1 MVRKNL
7 LKSLSLVI
15 ALMMAIVSTGCSAN
29 VEADAVANK
38 NIEETSEENM
48 LEEAISTQEVLNKT
62 DENAGKVETV
72 YVLADANGTTDDV
85 IVSEWLKNEDYS
97 ANLLDQTNLTDI
109 VNVKG
114 DETYTKNEDGT
125 ITWDA
130 EGNDIYYQ
138 GTSDKELPVNVN
150 ITYTLDGNKIS
161 PEDLVGK
168 TGKVTIKFDY
178 ENNSKQDIDVDGKD
192 VEVYTPFAVVSGTML
207 DGDKFS
213 NVEISNGK
221 VISEGNKY
229 IVMGV
234 AVPGLKESL
243 NISDENWEKLN
254 EDSNLSE
261 KLSNSFEITADVKD
275 FSLGTTITMA
285 SSNILSDFGAS
296 DVVDTSK
303 VDDIKDDFT
312 TLSSSSTKL
321 VNGACDL
328 KDGTN
333 KLSSGAHELNV
344 GASKLQTGS
353 LELKNGALKLSDG
366 TTLFKT
372 GLLDYT
378 DGSYKINDGA
388 KKLSEGTLSAKE
400 GSVQLS
406 GGIQSA
412 KEGADKLVT
421 GTTQVKDGVQ
431 TLVTSISDMTS
442 KSLQNIETS
451 QSCLNAAI
459 LYMQGQSAYN
469 QQVAAGLTMIGLN
482 KDSADKIISDNTNA
496 YTTLNTLSQTMQ
508 EKTKEISDANTQ
520 LQNGINQINAAKQ
533 ALSGS
538 SQKPQDDTD
547 GDVLSASRVDN
558 LPEDE
563 TQPEDSNED
572 SNEDDKKD
580 DASGESKQQVVQE
593 PQQQVQQ
600 PAQEPQQEQ
609 QPVQEENIPAQP
621 VNEENGDSNEEN
633 KPDETKENVTEENIP
648 EEKVLGDNTQIT
660 QLNEE
665 LNKANETVST
675 LQSQLSNLNTKSNA
689 QQTIIDNQSSIIDNQ
704 QQMINAMLQ
713 FLGTSNMSQEI
724 TNATTAIATY
734 QSYLNA
740 AKSAYSTLD
749 TVKSMLPNVSDG
761 ATAAKLNLLVQ
772 GTKDLENGMITL
784 DDGLSKLVDGGDKL
798 SDGLNTLN
806 DGANALSEGTNTL
819 VSNNDALIKGASDLE
834 DGALKLSG
842 GMDQLDNGIG
852 TFYEGTN
859 TLYDGTKQLD
869 DGTKQ
874 LLDGLVKFDEEG
886 IQKLY
891 EAFDGNLGEFTNRI
905 EALKIAGQN
914 YTSFGGANDSE
925 NSTVKFIIKTDEIG

>member
-1 MVRKNL
+1 MFRKNL
-7 LKSLSLVI
+7 LKSLSLVV
-15 ALMMAIVSTGCSAN
+15 ALTMAIVSTGCSAN
-29 VEADAVANK
+29 VEDNALANK

-72 YVLADANGTTDDV
+72 YVLADANGEAGDV

-97 ANLLDQTNLTDI
+97 ANILDQTNLTDI

-138 GTSDKELPVNVN
+138 GTSDKELPLNVN
-150 ITYTLDGNKIS
+150 ITYTLDGNEIS

-178 ENNSKQDIDVDGKD
+178 ENNSKQDINVDGKD

-254 EDSNLSE
+254 KDGNLSE

-275 FSLGTTITMA
+275 FSLDTTITMA

-328 KDGTN
+328 KDGTD
-333 KLSSGAHELNV
+333 KLSSGAYELNT

-378 DGSYKINDGA
+378 NGSYKINDGA

-431 TLVTSISDMTS
+431 TLTTSISDMTS

-451 QSCLNAAI
+451 QNCLNAVI
-459 LYMQGQSAYN
+459 LYMQGQLPYN
-469 QQVAAGLTMIGLN
+469 QQVAAGLTIIGLN
-482 KDSADKIISDNTNA
+482 KDSVDKIILDNTNA
-496 YTTLNTLSQTMQ
+496 YKTLNTLSQTMQ
-508 EKTKEISDANTQ
+508 EKTKEMSDANTK

-533 ALSGS
+533 ALSDS
-538 SQKPQDDTD
+538 SQKSQDDPD
-547 GDVLSASRVDN
+547 ADVLSASRADN

-563 TQPEDSNED
+563 TQPEDVTQPKDETQPED
-572 SNEDDKKD
+572 SNEDNKED
-580 DASGESKQQVVQE
+580 DASDESKPQPVQE
-593 PQQQVQQ
+593 PQQQDK
-600 PAQEPQQEQ
+600 

-621 VNEENGDSNEEN
+621 VNEENKDSNEEN
-633 KPDETKENVTEENIP
+633 KADETKENVSEENAS
-648 EEKVLGDNTQIT
+648 EEKVLGDNTEIT
-660 QLNEE
+660 QLREE
-665 LNKANETVST
+665 LNKANETVGV
-675 LQSQLSNLNTKSNA
+675 LQTQLSNLNTKSNT
-689 QQTIIDNQSSIIDNQ
+689 QQTIIDNQSSVIDNQ
-704 QQMINAMLQ
+704 QQMINTMLQ
-713 FLGTSNMSQEI
+713 FLSTSNMTQEI
-724 TNATTAIATY
+724 TNATTAISTY
-734 QSYLNA
+734 QSYLSA
-740 AKSAYSTLD
+740 AKSAYTTLD

-761 ATAAKLNLLVQ
+761 AMAAKLNLLVQ
-772 GTKDLENGMITL
+772 GTKDLENGMTTL
-784 DDGLSKLVDGGDKL
+784 DNGLSKLVDGGNKL

-806 DGANALSEGTNTL
+806 NGANALSEGTNTL

-852 TFYEGTN
+852 TLYEGTN

-869 DGTKQ
+869 DGAKQ

-891 EAFDGNLGEFTNRI
+891 EAFDGDLGEFTDRI